1 MTRKNKIILY
11 GGVSLLTISY
21 IIYNRWSKSIFYDEV
36 LKRIGGGT
44 INFDDLKVWNTS
56 FIDEVKSSGRP
67 FAEYKQDVIN
77 QKAEI
82 LRSAI
87 KGGGTDEDSVISVFR
102 FFKSKTGV
110 AQLVSFYN
118 AKYSRDLKEDL
129 IGDLGD
135 GYLSQLGSIISLKPD
150 VIYTQ

>member
-21 IIYNRWSKSIFYDEV
+21 IIYNRWSKRIFYDEV

-44 INFDDLKVWNTS
+44 INFDDLKVWNPS
-56 FIDEVKSSGRP
+56 FLEEVKSSGKP
-67 FAEYKQDVIN
+67 FAEYKQDVLS

-87 KGGGTDEDSVISVFR
+87 QGGGTDEDGIISVFR

>member
-44 INFDDLKVWNTS
+44 INFDNLKVWNPS
-56 FIDEVKSSGRP
+56 FLDKVKSSGRP
-67 FAEYKQDVIN
+67 FAEYKQDVLREKSI
-77 QKAEI
+77 I
-82 LRSAI
+82 LDDAI
-87 KGGGTDEDSVISVFR
+87 SGGGTDEESVISVFR

-110 AQLVSFYN
+110 AQLVTFYN
-118 AKYSRDLKEDL
+118 AKYSSDLKQDL
-129 IGDLGD
+129 IGDLSD
-135 GYLSQLGSIISLKPD
+135 GYLSQLGSIISRKPD
-150 VIYTQ
+150 VIYTK

>member
-11 GGVSLLTISY
+11 RGVSLLTISY
-21 IIYNRWSKSIFYDEV
+21 IIYNKWSKSIFYDEV

-44 INFDDLKVWNTS
+44 INFDDLKVWDSS
-56 FIDEVKSSGRP
+56 FLDEVKASGRP
-67 FAEYKQDVIN
+67 FAEYKQNVLSK
-77 QKAEI
+77 KAEI
-82 LRSAI
+82 LEDAI
-87 KGGGTDEDSVISVFR
+87 IGGGTDEDSIISVFR

-129 IGDLGD
+129 MGDLGD
-135 GYLSQLGSIISLKPD
+135 GYLGQLGSIISRKPD
-150 VIYTQ
+150 VIYTK

>member
-1 MTRKNKIILY
+1 MTKKNKIILY

-21 IIYNRWSKSIFYDEV
+21 IIYNRWSKRIFYDEV

-44 INFDDLKVWNTS
+44 INFGNLKVWNST
-56 FIDEVKSSGRP
+56 FLDEIRRNGKA
-67 FAEYKQDVIN
+67 FAEYKQDVLRE
-77 QKAEI
+77 KAI
-82 LRSAI
+82 VLRDAI
-87 KGGGTDEDSVISVFR
+87 QGGGTDEDDVISVFR

-129 IGDLGD
+129 DGDLSE
-135 GYLSQLGSIISLKPD
+135 GYLSQIGSIVSRKPD
-150 VIYTQ
+150 VIYI

>member
-67 FAEYKQDVIN
+67 FAEYKQDVLN
-77 QKAEI
+77 EKAIVLED
-82 LRSAI
+82 AI
-87 KGGGTDEDSVISVFR
+87 IGGGTDEDDIIGVFR
-102 FFKSKTGV
+102 FFKSKTGI

-118 AKYSRDLKEDL
+118 AKYSRDLKQDL
-129 IGDLGD
+129 MGDLSD
-135 GYLSQLGSIISLKPD
+135 SYLGQLGSIISRKPD
-150 VIYTQ
+150 VIYIK